1 MRLFLILSFLNT
13 FFLKMLVAQSNQDLS
28 ILQQHFS
35 ATNLAKENHAK
46 ILHSHN
52 PLTFPFRA
60 TLFFYQRIISPQWQ
74 SGCPHSPS
82 CSNFSLQAIARF
94 GLIQGVALSADR
106 LMRCSGAGLRDYPSY
121 QFDFFTGKVDDNPVQ
136 YYWKKRITKH

>member
-1 MRLFLILSFLNT
+1 
-13 FFLKMLVAQSNQDLS
+13 MLQAQSNQDLS
-28 ILQQHFS
+28 LLQQHFS
-35 ATNLAKENHAK
+35 PTNLAKENHAK

-94 GLIQGVALSADR
+94 GLIKGVALSADR